1 MSFWT
6 CYLIQFNMP
15 LWNLAQRPQTGL
27 DASIRKCVCW
37 IGASMSSSF
46 RLQQDVDTA
55 SISILDLMLQK
66 VGQLSVYIK
75 KNTVLINGMPTYL
88 IVYSYQMIA
97 GIVIGIN
104 FVITFFFWWLNSSL
118 TYNYCF
124 HRVQLYQSS
133 IKWPWMLIQ
142 SLQCYNTCSKM
153 NVLCHVKNENQ
164 YGCNHRKKKIVLIF
178 LFLKF

>member
-1 MSFWT
+1 
-6 CYLIQFNMP
+6 
-15 LWNLAQRPQTGL
+15 
-27 DASIRKCVCW
+27 
-37 IGASMSSSF
+37 MSSSF

-104 FVITFFFWWLNSSL
+104 FVITFFLMVEFI
-118 TYNYCF
+118 TDI
-124 HRVQLYQSS
+124 QLLLSQGS
-133 IKWPWMLIQ
+133 IV
-142 SLQCYNTCSKM
+142 S
-153 NVLCHVKNENQ
+153 V
-164 YGCNHRKKKIVLIF
+164 
-178 LFLKF
+178 